1 MERRVLLDSE
11 LQMVRNSE
19 VPATW
24 EEPAG
29 PEACLL
35 GHRKAPPPLKA
46 QDPLRKIFPE
56 DLFLNNWLAHFT
68 HVSKSSLQKYKSR
81 NPGN

>member
-1 MERRVLLDSE
+1 M
-11 LQMVRNSE
+11 
-19 VPATW
+19 PATW

-35 GHRKAPPPLKA
+35 GHRKAPPLLKA
-46 QDPLRKIFPE
+46 QDPVRKIFLE
-56 DLFLNNWLAHFT
+56 DLLLNNWFAHFT

>member
-1 MERRVLLDSE
+1 M
-11 LQMVRNSE
+11 
-19 VPATW
+19 PATW

-35 GHRKAPPPLKA
+35 GHPPLLKA
-46 QDPLRKIFPE
+46 QDPVRKNFLE
-56 DLFLNNWLAHFT
+56 DLLLNNWFAHFT

-81 NPGN
+81 SPGN